1 MTDVKRG
8 LRAVLLAVLLAAGL
22 NACQQP
28 QPPGDG
34 GGEGDGARWN
44 EAVWNEDVW
53 N

>member
-1 MTDVKRG
+1 MTDVKRR
-8 LRAVLLAVLLAAGL
+8 LLAVVLAVLLAAGL
-22 NACQQP
+22 SACRQP

-34 GGEGDGARWN
+34 GGGDDGARWN